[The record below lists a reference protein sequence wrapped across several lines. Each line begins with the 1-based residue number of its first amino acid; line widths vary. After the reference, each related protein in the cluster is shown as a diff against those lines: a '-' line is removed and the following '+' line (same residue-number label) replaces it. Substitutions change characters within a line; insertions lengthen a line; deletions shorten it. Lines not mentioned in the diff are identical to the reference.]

1 MASWFTRTL
10 DTLTPWNRGGEVQRR
25 QERKKKEEERQQQNN
40 RASQAPT
47 LRVTTA
53 SPTQK
58 VTVQNNLPKPQRPEN
73 LFQDLNKSLTIS
85 APKNVLNV
93 TKSQDTAPVEKPTPG
108 TVVQPT
114 LKVTNNPNNQRIKL
128 PDGRYADEIPDT
140 PERIIDRGLDA
151 GKSWEQ
157 IARENNYRLD
167 GVREYSKATRPNYGI
182 TIKKPNQSI
191 GNKFRDIFDANTEAD
206 KYRRQQGNIE
216 KGENKNLTLENPG
229 NLISRTPIVGHVT
242 KMVNTAGV
250 QIPQVGLTA
259 QQMFATKERSAAE
272 EELRNAKASKDPV
285 RIAAA
290 NRRVDGALQRLD
302 DIQEDL
308 NRVESFFKKNKGGW
322 FNAGTLYDEEAA
334 KRGDI
339 KTGVTDIA
347 LPTAVTALDL
357 YTLGKG
363 STISEALKQS
373 GKAGL
378 RSQGGNIAKMTA
390 GNYLS
395 GDLSARAE
403 GATGWDP
410 IKSGSINAVLGS
422 APDIGLPLIGRS
434 FKNRVLPKIFKGRGV
449 DPTDV
454 VDELDDA
461 AISASAEAA
470 IQATRPRPIKIAQN
484 IPVKAPDDIATPID
498 VVRRPSGRPLI
509 KELEGDF
516 NFPTFEQLQ
525 QIRVDDMKKAAD
537 VANSTARPDPAVSGI
552 TPRTPEAP
560 YTLSETAIKGSQDQL
575 IDEYAAFL
583 KDIGEGNGVDLVP
596 DGELY
601 GYGKKRVSN
610 NVRFG
615 DTKGKR
621 MTKAMWREEAERQ
634 LRAGE
639 AEPGIQQAFN
649 DAADPEVQS
658 MLSKGDTT
666 EEAPIGRPIEVK
678 QAQGIPV
685 RDETIVPTDLPET
698 PGQVRITEATA
709 PMAAKSEAVA
719 NQPVIT
725 NLDGSRVETDGGD
738 VILYHRTS
746 KEAADSIAR
755 EGKLDPN
762 RAGTGNDKALTEDGR
777 VSYLTTNDSQDFYG
791 DQVVRVRMPIKQFQ
805 DQLQKN
811 QEVIAKL
818 EAEIASGKI
827 PEMYIPSIRAQIENI
842 KKNPEILSDSALSVY
857 KKTTTVPMVKTP
869 LSLPKE
875 TQNIL
880 DNPKQFSK
888 RQVAAA
894 RNQRKLAKQ
903 MAKTQED
910 TVAAMERINASNPK
924 RVAGQSDGF
933 APTGEFGRGKRGN
946 AYQKASNEAE
956 ELAGRK
962 EMDTRSVDDLVSEI
976 GAKESF
982 TPGDRRRLQAAI
994 ENMAKAEPD
1003 NIEMRTILR
1012 KLQSKSRTELG
1023 QALALIP
1030 RAIRRSASADTL
1042 VNRWESKIARALD
1055 NPSKMSADDFA
1066 EVQRAN
1072 DAFTLARDRAA
1083 QLDEQFKRTGS
1094 EADFK
1099 AWQDAHNAAR
1109 KADTDAK
1116 FTEVAV
1122 AKRVLKGEKGAHVNK
1137 VLDELKKESDVNTM
1151 DFVTANMLSGTATGF
1166 RNTFG
1171 TELSGIENRLFANT
1185 RAKITNK
1192 LFGENVGGFDRSG
1205 ARLGRKVGLTKW
1217 GRDAAR
1223 RAEIGGKNPIEWAK
1237 NWSTTINSG
1246 GESSLQSQVY
1256 SRLGKYYK
1264 NQFDAQGVTGKELD
1278 MRMRHAMLTDP
1289 DSMADTYLDA
1299 AMKSSGLSGLFEKG
1313 QTIEK
1318 AVTDWVG
1325 KGTDSKTAQGAAKL
1339 VMRLAVGFPTA
1350 TANFLYQSAKRLT
1363 LGLPSY
1369 IETGVKLGKGDRMGA
1384 ALAFERAMKESGSGA
1399 AMLGLG
1405 AALGSAGLISGS
1417 YPDDPEERAR
1427 WEREGIS
1434 ENSIKIGGAW
1444 YPIPQGAGMLGL
1456 PLMTG
1461 AAIGRDGADGVA
1473 EMYTPKNLSKLL
1485 PTDQIQGFL
1494 NMASGDGAPQ
1504 DFKNFVASSVRA
1516 VTPFGA
1522 LLNQIAKSTDET
1534 KNDTTT
1540 KNLAM
1545 NIVDQILSGIPGVNN
1560 MANIPDK
1567 KDDAGN
1573 VINNPN
1579 PAQLFFGATSA
1590 SQSKGEQRSADIVAQ
1605 IDSSLQSIADTGAFA
1620 DPNLREVLDDKT
1632 AQIYNKVV
1640 DGEKV
1645 DESDL
1650 KKLQDG
1656 LVEGVS
1662 KTGDDTAYLE
1672 RGQYDTNLTVLRLKK
1687 QLMEADKTTKP
1698 SDIQKMDVAI
1708 KRGEVYRDGEIP
1720 YEMIDAYQNTGVE
1733 DWRKMGDPESD
1744 DYDPERYQQL
1754 WVIDE
1759 LMTKAGVSYRK
1770 GALDKQKYY
1779 AKEGRSGSGS
1789 RSGSRSGG
1797 SRSDN
1802 FSPEFGKLKTGDFA
1816 PSVQA
1821 YQTIDQKSGTVP
1833 MIRTVRPN
1841 IVHKIGSSG

>member
-25 QERKKKEEERQQQNN
+25 QERKKKEEERQQQNS

-302 DIQEDL
+302 NIQEDL

-339 KTGVTDIA
+339 KTAVTDIA

-449 DPTDV
+449 DPADV

-649 DAADPEVQS
+649 DAADPELQA
-658 MLSKGDTT
+658 LLAKGEQPD
-666 EEAPIGRPIEVK
+666 APIGRPIQIKEAK
-678 QAQGIPV
+678 GIPV
-685 RDETIVPTDLPET
+685 RDETVVPTDLPET
-698 PGQVRITEATA
+698 PGQVRVTEASS
-709 PMAAKSEAVA
+709 PNNAKSAAVA
-719 NQPVIT
+719 AQTP
-725 NLDGSRVETDGGD
+725 
-738 VILYHRTS
+738 
-746 KEAADSIAR
+746 A
-755 EGKLDPN
+755 
-762 RAGTGNDKALTEDGR
+762 
-777 VSYLTTNDSQDFYG
+777 
-791 DQVVRVRMPIKQFQ
+791 PIK
-805 DQLQKN
+805 
-811 QEVIAKL
+811 
-818 EAEIASGKI
+818 I
-827 PEMYIPSIRAQIENI
+827 P
-842 KKNPEILSDSALSVY
+842 KVG
-857 KKTTTVPMVKTP
+857 TVLPDGTKVTKRMVE
-869 LSLPKE
+869 S
-875 TQNIL
+875 
-880 DNPKQFSK
+880 
-888 RQVAAA
+888 A
-894 RNQRKLAKQ
+894 RNQRKNAKAY
-903 MAKTQED
+903 AKAQEEV
-910 TVAAMERINASNPK
+910 TEQLERIKLNAKAKEEILTPDEMARREQLNS
-924 RVAGQSDGF
+924 GF
-933 APTGEFGRGKRGN
+933 APTGKFAKGKN
-946 AYQKASNEAE
+946 KNMYEQASGEAE
-956 ELAGRK
+956 AARARPAVADKSADDLITELAGK
-962 EMDTRSVDDLVSEI
+962 EDFTQFDIKRMEEVRERLMKDPDYSKRDDFRVLDELYSSA
-976 GAKESF
+976 GTK
-982 TPGDRRRLQAAI
+982 
-994 ENMAKAEPD
+994 
-1003 NIEMRTILR
+1003 
-1012 KLQSKSRTELG
+1012 LG
-1023 QALALIP
+1023 QGLSLFN
-1030 RAIRRSASADTL
+1030 RVLRRNATADRITNQWY
-1042 VNRWESKIARALD
+1042 NRVSKITD
-1055 NPSKMSADDFA
+1055 TSKISDADFEA
-1066 EVQRAN
+1066 VTRAN
-1072 DAFTLARDRAA
+1072 DNFVQLRDTEAR
-1083 QLDEQFKRTGS
+1083 LNEQFLKTGS
-1094 EADFK
+1094 EKDFN
-1099 AWQDAHNAAR
+1099 AWQDAYK
-1109 KADTDAK
+1109 KAEQADIDAK
-1116 FTEVAV
+1116 TTELKAAKNASKGSKNENV
-1122 AKRVLKGEKGAHVNK
+1122 AKVIADMEKEADLNM
-1137 VLDELKKESDVNTM
+1137 M
-1151 DFVTANMLSGTATGF
+1151 DHVTASQLSGPATGT
-1166 RNTFG
+1166 RNLIG
-1171 TELSGIENRLFANT
+1171 TELAGVENRLFANT
-1185 RAKITNK
+1185 RAKVTK
-1192 LFGENVGGFDRSG
+1192 ALFGENVGGYNRVT
-1205 ARLGRKVGLTKW
+1205 ARGGRKEGIKKFFN
-1217 GRDAAR
+1217 DISR
-1223 RAEIGGKNPIEWAK
+1223 RSSYAGKNPLKHAQNWAT
-1237 NWSTTINSG
+1237 SVNSM
-1246 GESSLQSQVY
+1246 GEASLYSQAR
-1256 SRLGKYYK
+1256 SRLGAYYK
-1264 NQFDAQGVTGKELD
+1264 QQLKEAGYSGKDLD
-1278 MRMRHAMLTDP
+1278 MRVAHAIAKDP
-1289 DSMADTYLDA
+1289 EDMAGVFLDSS
-1299 AMKSSGLSGLFEKG
+1299 MKSSGLTGLYQKT

-1318 AVTDWVG
+1318 ALSSIVEGWVG
-1325 KGTDSKTAQGAAKL
+1325 KAIPPKAAKSISKAL
-1339 VMRLAVGFPTA
+1339 TRLTVGYPTA
-1350 TANFLYQSAKRLT
+1350 TANFIAQSSKRSAVGIPSFLEMGYK
-1363 LGLPSY
+1363 LARGDKQAAAMAFDRGL
-1369 IETGVKLGKGDRMGA
+1369 
-1384 ALAFERAMKESGSGA
+1384 KEAGSGA
-1399 AMLGLG
+1399 AMWG
-1405 AALGSAGLISGS
+1405 AGMALNQAGLISGF
-1417 YPDDPEERAR
+1417 YPEDENERQR
-1427 WEREGIS
+1427 WKDEGIS
-1434 ENSIKIGGAW
+1434 ELSIKIGDAW
-1444 YPIPQGAGMLGL
+1444 YPIPTQFGMLGL
-1456 PLMTG
+1456 PILFG
-1461 AAIGRDGADGVA
+1461 ATYNEGGVDEVVDKFA
-1473 EMYTPKNLSKLL
+1473 NRENLWKLL
-1485 PTDQIQGFL
+1485 PADQAYGVAQVL
-1494 NMASGDGAPQ
+1494 AGDSTTNQ
-1504 DFKNFVASSVRA
+1504 DKSFVASAIRSMIPA
-1516 VTPFGA
+1516 GS
-1522 LLNQIAKSTDET
+1522 LLAQTAKGTDPT
-1534 KNDTTT
+1534 ANDTTT
-1540 KNLAM
+1540 KDFWSNVM
-1545 NIVDQILSGIPGVNN
+1545 DQVITGLP
-1560 MANIPDK
+1560 
-1567 KDDAGN
+1567 
-1573 VINNPN
+1573 VINNRSDIPDQVSSTGVPIKNPN
-1579 PAQLFFGATSA
+1579 LLQVYSGARSV
-1590 SQSKGEQRSADIVAQ
+1590 EQQAGVENSREVDAQ
-1605 IDSSLQSIADTGAFA
+1605 ISEALANLDQYGLLT
-1620 DPNLREVLDDKT
+1620 DPNMDGVLDGS
-1632 AQIYNKVV
+1632 ALEAY
-1640 DGEKV
+1640 EKANTGKKL
-1645 DESDL
+1645 DESDIKAL
-1650 KKLQDG
+1650 KEG
-1656 LVEGVS
+1656 LVKGVS
-1662 KTGDDTAYLE
+1662 SEGTDTAYLE
-1672 RGQYDTNLTVLRLKK
+1672 RGEYDTNLAVLKLKRDMM
-1687 QLMEADKTTKP
+1687 QADKTTKP
-1698 SDIQKMDVAI
+1698 SSLKDVETAI
-1708 KRGEVYRDGEIP
+1708 KRGEVYKEAQVP

>member
-25 QERKKKEEERQQQNN
+25 QERKKKEEERQQQNS

-302 DIQEDL
+302 NIQEDL

-649 DAADPEVQS
+649 DAADPELQA
-658 MLSKGDTT
+658 LLAKGEQPD
-666 EEAPIGRPIEVK
+666 APIGRPIQIKEAK
-678 QAQGIPV
+678 GIPV
-685 RDETIVPTDLPET
+685 RDETVVPTDLPET
-698 PGQVRITEATA
+698 PGQVRVTNTAA
-709 PMAAKSEAVA
+709 PMQAKSEAVA
-719 NQPVIT
+719 NAPVVA
-725 NLDGSRVETDGGD
+725 NQ
-738 VILYHRTS
+738 
-746 KEAADSIAR
+746 A
-755 EGKLDPN
+755 
-762 RAGTGNDKALTEDGR
+762 
-777 VSYLTTNDSQDFYG
+777 
-791 DQVVRVRMPIKQFQ
+791 
-805 DQLQKN
+805 QLPA
-811 QEVIAKL
+811 EVQA
-818 EAEIASGKI
+818 
-827 PEMYIPSIRAQIENI
+827 
-842 KKNPEILSDSALSVY
+842 
-857 KKTTTVPMVKTP
+857 
-869 LSLPKE
+869 
-875 TQNIL
+875 IL
-880 DNPKQFSK
+880 DNPKQYNK
-888 RQVAAA
+888 RQVKAA
-894 RNQRKLAKQ
+894 RNQRKLARQ
-903 MAKTQED
+903 LAKTQED
-910 TVAAMERINASNPK
+910 TVAAMERIDASNPK

-1099 AWQDAHNAAR
+1099 AWQDAYNAAR

-1417 YPDDPEERAR
+1417 YPDDPEERAK

-1645 DESDL
+1645 NESDL

-1733 DWRKMGDPESD
+1733 DWRKIGDPESD